1 MQTEF
6 RFNPTSERFTLERLR
21 DEMTVAPRLRR
32 YIEAN
37 SDDFFDEALERSTD
51 PERIELLELLALM
64 SVEPL
69 ARFGIRVG
77 VGEA

>member
-32 YIEAN
+32 YIEAK
-37 SDDFFDEALERSTD
+37 SDDFFDEALERSAD

-64 SVEPL
+64 SVVHTALVESHCS
-69 ARFGIRVG
+69 VG
-77 VGEA
+77 G